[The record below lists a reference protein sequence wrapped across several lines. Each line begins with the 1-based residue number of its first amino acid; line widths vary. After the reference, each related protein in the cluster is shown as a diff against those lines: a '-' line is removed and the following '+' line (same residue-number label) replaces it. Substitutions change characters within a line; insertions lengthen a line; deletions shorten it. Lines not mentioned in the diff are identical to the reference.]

1 MKIDYISHQETGYFS
16 NLIADYLN
24 GNENLKSFYQF
35 EPNDIG
41 LEKAIQERSHFEVD
55 RNTLVTVLQ
64 KQYEKLPEH
73 PLVQQNIQSLL
84 SKDTFT
90 VCTAHQPNLLTGYL
104 YFFYKILHAA
114 HLTKHLSKQYPEKK
128 FVPVFYIGSEDNDL
142 EELGVFRFR
151 NQKYRWDTQ
160 QTGAVGRMSTKDLLP
175 LIERLKRDIGLS
187 SENAKHLQKV
197 IAAAYEGQASIADAT
212 RSIIHQLL
220 ADFGIV
226 VIDADDAALKRN
238 FLPVL
243 KTELFQP
250 QSHDLVVNSS
260 ELLNQYYKAQ
270 AYSREI
276 NLFYLIDNLRERIEK
291 QGDAWIVVNTSIR
304 WENEKE
310 LETELTQ
317 HPERFSPNVI
327 LRGLYQESIL
337 PNVAFIGGG
346 SEVAYWMQLKAVFQH
361 YHVFYPALILRQSAI
376 WLGKKECELREL
388 LDLDVTEM
396 FLKKEALKKH
406 YIYHHCQKELD
417 LSVENKKIS
426 DLMGQMKEKC
436 LAIDSS
442 LESSAEAALAKM
454 RHQFKIL
461 EQKMIRAEKKNQGI
475 AMQRIENFRLHAFPN
490 ESLQER
496 YDSFLAYYLDYGQS
510 FFEVI
515 FKNSLPYG
523 DQFLIVQDN

>member
-1 MKIDYISHQETGYFS
+1 MKIDYVSHQETGYFS
-16 NLIADYLN
+16 NLVTDYLN
-24 GNENLKSFYQF
+24 GNDDLKPFYQY
-35 EPNDIG
+35 EPNDKG
-41 LEKAIQERSHFEVD
+41 LEKAIQERSHFAID

-73 PLVQQNIQSLL
+73 PLVQQNIQALL
-84 SKDTFT
+84 SENTFT

-114 HLTKHLSKQYPEKK
+114 HLAKHLKAQYPEKN

-160 QTGAVGRMSTKDLLP
+160 QSGAVGRMSTKDLLP
-175 LIERLKRDIGLS
+175 LIEKLKRDIGLS

-197 IAAAYEGQASIADAT
+197 IAAAYESQPTIADAT
-212 RSIIHQLL
+212 RSIIHELL
-220 ADFGIV
+220 GDFGIV
-226 VIDADDAALKRN
+226 VVDADDADLKRN

-243 KTELFQP
+243 KSELFQP

-260 ELLNQYYKAQ
+260 EQLNRHYKAQ

-276 NLFYLIDNLRERIEK
+276 NLFYLKDNLRERIER
-291 QGDAWIVVNTSIR
+291 QGDGWIVVNTSIR
-304 WENEKE
+304 WENEEE
-310 LETELTQ
+310 LEAELNQ

-337 PNVAFIGGG
+337 PNVVFIGGG
-346 SEVAYWMQLKAVFQH
+346 SEVAYWMQLKSVFQH
-361 YHVFYPALILRQSAI
+361 YHVFYPALILRQSAL
-376 WLGKKECELREL
+376 WMGKKECELKEV
-388 LDLDVTEM
+388 LDLDVAEI

-406 YIYHHCQKELD
+406 YIYQHCQKGLD
-417 LSVENKKIS
+417 LSAENEKVTE
-426 DLMGQMKEKC
+426 LMNLMKEKC
-436 LAIDSS
+436 LSIDSS
-442 LESSAEAALAKM
+442 LGKSAEAALAKM

-461 EQKMIRAEKKNQGI
+461 EQKMMRAEKKNQGI
-475 AMQRIENFRLHAFPN
+475 AMQRIESFRQHAFPN

-496 YDSFLAYYLDYGQS
+496 YDSFLAYYLDYGPV

-515 FKNSLPYG
+515 YENSLPYG
-523 DQFLIVQDN
+523 DQFLIVQDI